1 MKLLMKSVSMLLLG
15 MLMLVSTQLFAQPKP
30 DDKIIDMVNYE
41 DYRGAAAAINKKLS
55 VNPED
60 AAALYEKG
68 YLLMAEEKY
77 EEAREVFKSG
87 IKSAKKY
94 PYNHIGLARAY
105 HKLGLIEDRDNSIAQ
120 SIKVNKSDDVHVM
133 IALAHGYT
141 DTDQLPQ
148 SKLTLYKA
156 RETDPTEPRVYEEL
170 GDMYYAQKVYDVA
183 QENYEKAL
191 ELDPTLIE
199 PYFRLGRIYIIKK
212 EFEAG
217 AKYLNKAIQ
226 LDPNLAAAYRE
237 RGELYVKAGS
247 ATSDPAKKQELF
259 QKARD
264 DYKKYIE
271 LEKNNKRA
279 QLRYASFL
287 YLSGNY
293 KECLAKL
300 EEVDSVTV
308 VSQRLRGYCAMEMGD
323 LDKAKKEMEKY
334 FEMAPAEKVLA
345 EDYQTLANIY
355 VKEGDDEK
363 AAEYF
368 TQMAL
373 KAEERGNKD
382 LSNLEGVYEGMINRF
397 KREKET
403 DRELFYWQQ
412 LIDSRMGGAS
422 TKDYYGM
429 GLTARKAASEKE
441 KEGDMAGAAATYVK
455 AKLAFATVVDLTPE
469 YAPAQF
475 WLGYVKEQIKNT
487 DSTSEEAA
495 KPWAGVTEYEKV
507 WEILGSED
515 LESMSNS
522 DKYYLANTALYL
534 SLAKFIPNR
543 DDNYDCEAAQPYIQK
558 AQELDP
564 DIAEKSHGESIK
576 TILETCEEGGR

>member
-1 MKLLMKSVSMLLLG
+1 MKLLMKSVSMLLLSV
-15 MLMLVSTQLFAQPKP
+15 LVLASTTVFAQCPP
-30 DDKIIDMVNYE
+30 EDHIIDMVNYE
-41 DYRGAAAAINKKLS
+41 DFHGASAAITKKLEI
-55 VNPED
+55 NP
-60 AAALYEKG
+60 ANPGALYEKG
-68 YLLMAEEKY
+68 YLYLAEEKY
-77 EEAREVFKSG
+77 EDARDVFKEG
-87 IKSAKKY
+87 IKAAKKC

-120 SIKVNKSDDVHVM
+120 AIKVNKTDDVHVM

-141 DTDQLPQ
+141 DTEQLSQ

-156 RETDPTEPRVYEEL
+156 RETDPNEPRVYEEL

-191 ELDPTLIE
+191 EFDPTLIE
-199 PYFRLGRIYIIKK
+199 PYFRLGRIYIIKR
-212 EFEAG
+212 EFQEG
-217 AKYLNKAIQ
+217 AKFLNKAIE

-237 RGELYVKAGS
+237 RAELWLKAGS
-247 ATSDPAKKQELF
+247 AAANAADKTAYF

-271 LEKNNKRA
+271 LEENNKRA

-293 KECLAKL
+293 EECLSKIEA
-300 EEVDSVTV
+300 VDTVTL

-323 LDKAKKEMEKY
+323 LEKAQKEMEKY
-334 FEMAPAEKVLA
+334 FEMAPAEKVLP
-345 EDYQTLANIY
+345 EDYQTLAKIY
-355 VKEGDDEK
+355 LKEGNDEK

-368 TQMAL
+368 GQMAT
-373 KAEERGNKD
+373 KAEEKGND
-382 LSNLEGVYEGMINRF
+382 ELSNLSATYEGLVNRF
-397 KREKET
+397 KKEK
-403 DRELFYWQQ
+403 DVNRELFYWEQ
-412 LIDSRMGGAS
+412 LIDSRSGGAS

-429 GLTARKAASEKE
+429 GMAARKAASVIEKG
-441 KEGDMAGAAATYVK
+441 GDMAGAAATYVK
-455 AKLAFATVVDLTPE
+455 AKMAFAQVVDLTPD

-487 DSTSEEAA
+487 DSTSEEASR
-495 KPWAGVTEYEKV
+495 PWAGEVEYEKV
-507 WEILGSED
+507 WEILGSEA

-522 DKYYLANTALYL
+522 NKYYLANTALYL

-543 DDNYDCEAAQPYIQK
+543 DDNYDCEAAQPYISK

-564 DIAEKSHGESIK
+564 KIATKPHGDAIK

>member
-1 MKLLMKSVSMLLLG
+1 MKLLMKSVTVLILG
-15 MLMLVSTQLFAQPKP
+15 VLVLASASVFAQSPP
-30 DDKIIDMVNYE
+30 DEKIIDMVNYE
-41 DYRGAAAAINKKLS
+41 DYRGASAAINKKLA
-55 VNPED
+55 VNPAD

-68 YLLMAEEKY
+68 YLLMAEEKF
-77 EEAREVFKSG
+77 ENARDAFKEG

-120 SIKVNKSDDVHVM
+120 SIKVNKGDDVSVM
-133 IALAHGYT
+133 IALANAYT
-141 DTDQLPQ
+141 STEQLSQ

-156 RETDPTEPRVYEEL
+156 RETDPKEPRVYEEL

-191 ELDPTLIE
+191 SLDPTLIE

-212 EFEAG
+212 EFAEG
-217 AKYLNKAIQ
+217 AKCLNKAIE

-237 RGELYVKAGS
+237 RGELWLKAGS
-247 ATSDPAKKQELF
+247 NSTDPTKKQDYF
-259 QKARD
+259 KRARD
-264 DYKKYIE
+264 DYKKYLE
-271 LEKNNKRA
+271 LEKNDKRA
-279 QLRYASFL
+279 QLRYASFM

-293 KECLAKL
+293 EECLKKL
-300 EEVDSVTV
+300 EEVDTVTV
-308 VSQRLRGYCAMEMGD
+308 VSQRLRGYCAMEMGN

-334 FEMAPAEKVLA
+334 FEMAPPEKVLA

-363 AAEYF
+363 AVEYF
-368 TQMAL
+368 DQMAA
-373 KAEERGNKD
+373 KAKEKDKKELSD
-382 LSNLEGVYEGMINRF
+382 LSATYEGLVNRF
-397 KREKET
+397 KQEK
-403 DRELFYWQQ
+403 DASRELFYWEQ
-412 LIDSRMGGAS
+412 LIDAREGGAS

-429 GLTARKAASEKE
+429 GMTARKNASEIE
-441 KEGDMAGAAATYVK
+441 KEGDLSKAAAVYVK
-455 AKLAFATVVDLTPE
+455 AKLAFAQVVDLTPD

-487 DSTSEEAA
+487 DSTSDEAA
-495 KPWAGVTEYEKV
+495 KPWAGEVEYEKV
-507 WEILGSED
+507 WELLGNEP
-515 LESMSNS
+515 LESMSNG

-543 DDNYDCEAAQPYIQK
+543 DDNYDCEAAKPFIAK

-564 DIAEKSHGESIK
+564 DIANKEHGEAIK
-576 TILETCEEGGR
+576 TILETCEAGGK

>member
-1 MKLLMKSVSMLLLG
+1 MIVL
-15 MLMLVSTQLFAQPKP
+15 LFASTAVFAQNPP
-30 DDKIIDMVNYE
+30 EDHIIDMVNYE
-41 DYRGAAAAINKKLS
+41 DYKGASAAISKKLAANAA
-55 VNPED
+55 NPT
-60 AAALYEKG
+60 ALYEKG
-68 YLLMAEEKY
+68 YLYLAEEKY
-77 EEAREVFKSG
+77 EEARDVFKAG
-87 IKSAKKY
+87 IKAAKKY

-105 HKLGLIEDRDNSIAQ
+105 HKLGLVEDRDNSFAQ
-120 SIKVNKSDDVHVM
+120 SIKVNKTDDVHVM

-141 DTDQLPQ
+141 DTEQLQQ

-156 RETDPTEPRVYEEL
+156 RETDPNEARVFEEL

-191 ELDPTLIE
+191 ELDATLIE

-212 EFEAG
+212 EFQEG
-217 AKYLNKAIQ
+217 AKFLNKAIE

-237 RGELYVKAGS
+237 RAELWLKAGS
-247 ATSDPAKKQELF
+247 AVETQAEKTAYF

-271 LEKNNKRA
+271 LEENNKRA

-293 KECLAKL
+293 EECLSKL
-300 EEVDSVTV
+300 EQVDTVTL

-323 LDKAKKEMEKY
+323 LEKAQKEMKAY
-334 FEMAPAEKVLA
+334 FDVAPAEKVLA
-345 EDYQTLANIY
+345 EDYETMANIFL
-355 VKEGDDEK
+355 KEENDEK
-363 AAEYF
+363 AVEYF
-368 TQMAL
+368 VQMAA
-373 KAEERGNKD
+373 KAEEKGND
-382 LSNLEGVYEGMINRF
+382 NLSNLAGKYETLISRF
-397 KREKET
+397 KKEKNV
-403 DRELFYWQQ
+403 DRELYYWEQ
-412 LIDSRMGGAS
+412 LIDARPGGAS

-429 GLTARKAASEKE
+429 AMTARKAASAKE
-441 KEGDMAGAAATYVK
+441 KGGDMAAAAATYVK
-455 AKLAFATVVDLTPE
+455 SKLAFGQVVELTPD

-495 KPWAGVTEYEKV
+495 LPWAGVTEYEKV
-507 WEILGSED
+507 WSILGEEP
-515 LESMSNS
+515 LESMSNGN
-522 DKYYLANTALYL
+522 KYYLANTALYL

-543 DDNYDCEAAQPYIQK
+543 DDNYDCEAAQPYIEK

-564 DIAEKSHGESIK
+564 NIASKPHGDAIK